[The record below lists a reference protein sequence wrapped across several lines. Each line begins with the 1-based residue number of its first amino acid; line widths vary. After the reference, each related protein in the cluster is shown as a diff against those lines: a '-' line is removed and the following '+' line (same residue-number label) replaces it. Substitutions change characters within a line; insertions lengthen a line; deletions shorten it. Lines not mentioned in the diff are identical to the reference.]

1 VAHPTPLSPKEEHDT
16 LAAVTSDKRIKP
28 IVAGRHARVLVGAL
42 DAGHGRPADQH
53 QAVVAYFDYITGRSV
68 AAVVDLD
75 TSKVVDGDESPVQ
88 LQLSAAE
95 AATAERI
102 AGADP
107 AIKTFLN
114 GRPLD
119 PLTRLY
125 FPAWA
130 GRFDPPHR
138 FAVVFARPSKHER
151 RYAIVDLTDEV
162 VIEALAP
169 DDIKS
174 Q

>member
-1 VAHPTPLSPKEEHDT
+1 MAHPTPLTKKQERDT
-16 LAAVTSDKRIKP
+16 LTAVATDPRIKQ
-28 IVAGRHARVLVGAL
+28 IATGHHARVLVGAL

-53 QAVVAYFDYITGRSV
+53 QAVVAYFDYARGRSV
-68 AAVVDLD
+68 AAVVDLE
-75 TSKVVDGDESPVQ
+75 TNKVVDVDESPVQ

-95 AATAERI
+95 AADAERT
-102 AGADP
+102 ALANP

-114 GRPLD
+114 GRPLN

-125 FPAWA
+125 FPTWG

-151 RYAIVDLTDEV
+151 RYAIVDLTDAV
-162 VIEALAP
+162 VIEVLAP